1 MILLLLIISTV
12 FASKQFSLPEGSGPD
27 GTKLITL
34 YQCEGEEVRLS
45 CSAGTI
51 SIVRANFGRFS
62 IAVCNQHGNTN
73 WTTDCASPT
82 AAHTIKK
89 MCEKLQTCVVSVRPD
104 TLGDAC
110 PSTPK
115 YLEVHY
121 FCKVET
127 NPSSPRHSPHF
138 PDTELTAL
146 WDQQNS
152 HKVNIDSVLRAM
164 KERENDISTQR
175 VPITTEPES
184 PKPSPKIQSALSDV
198 NETNYPVQ
206 LETEVY
212 SRDESFNDQSST
224 LDTQTT
230 IETAPLPEMKERFEV
245 ENASLGWL
253 EEEEEDPE
261 KPPEETSN
269 TMFVLEV
276 VTYAVAAICG
286 IILIFL
292 IAKFRRT
299 GVPPS
304 CSCWR
309 VKESGSG
316 YSDSSSGSCL
326 NSLPVEHCKMP
337 GAGDSISPHTIGTIN
352 HCMELEPSRHIS
364 GARYS
369 VSSIGN
375 NSELGSNV
383 SSPLDRVRHLQYGE
397 RSNVSPYPDC
407 STPVPGRILTSSP
420 LQQHTGVYGV
430 DAYQD
435 MGQIGSNIFPSC
447 HQHYPSSPYL
457 TVMKSQ
463 CVGCLQEGVQV
474 QDIQDYHQFSQDPYL
489 LTRSVD
495 SQRKCMRSE
504 PSGSIVM
511 GSDV

>member
-1 MILLLLIISTV
+1 LQVYPFDPGKVRFHFFL
-12 FASKQFSLPEGSGPD
+12 E
-27 GTKLITL
+27 ITFIREDDIPRNSHVAFL
-34 YQCEGEEVRLS
+34 HVSSFR
-45 CSAGTI
+45 
-51 SIVRANFGRFS
+51 
-62 IAVCNQHGNTN
+62 
-73 WTTDCASPT
+73 
-82 AAHTIKK
+82 
-89 MCEKLQTCVVSVRPD
+89 CEKLQTCVVSVRPD

-198 NETNYPVQ
+198 NETNYPVR

-253 EEEEEDPE
+253 EEEEDDPE

-292 IAKFRRT
+292 IAK
-299 GVPPS
+299 
-304 CSCWR
+304 
-309 VKESGSG
+309 VKYFAYFPKRMVYKKIFFSFYFSFGEPVFLRPAPAGESR
-316 YSDSSSGSCL
+316 
-326 NSLPVEHCKMP
+326 
-337 GAGDSISPHTIGTIN
+337 
-352 HCMELEPSRHIS
+352 SR
-364 GARYS
+364 
-369 VSSIGN
+369 
-375 NSELGSNV
+375 
-383 SSPLDRVRHLQYGE
+383 
-397 RSNVSPYPDC
+397 
-407 STPVPGRILTSSP
+407 
-420 LQQHTGVYGV
+420 
-430 DAYQD
+430 
-435 MGQIGSNIFPSC
+435 
-447 HQHYPSSPYL
+447 
-457 TVMKSQ
+457 
-463 CVGCLQEGVQV
+463 V
-474 QDIQDYHQFSQDPYL
+474 QDTP
-489 LTRSVD
+489 TPAPGPV
-495 SQRKCMRSE
+495 
-504 PSGSIVM
+504 
-511 GSDV
+511 